1 MGQLLIR
8 ELEQSII
15 DALESRAAKHGRSA
29 EAEHKAIL
37 EQALLQP
44 NRRSFIDV
52 LVDIPGVGNDSDFIR
67 VQDQDAADERHVL
80 D

>member
-1 MGQLLIR
+1 MGQLLVR

-15 DALESRAAKHGRSA
+15 DALKSRAAKHGRSA
-29 EAEHKAIL
+29 EAEHRAIL

-52 LVDIPGVGNDSDFIR
+52 LMDIPDVGNDSDFIR

>member
-1 MGQLLIR
+1 MGQLLVR

-15 DALESRAAKHGRSA
+15 DALKSRAAEHGRSA
-29 EAEHKAIL
+29 EAEHRAIL

-52 LVDIPGVGNDSDFIR
+52 LMDIPDVGNDSDFIR
-67 VQDQDAADERHVL
+67 VQDQDAADEQHVL

>member
-1 MGQLLIR
+1 MGQLLVR
-8 ELEQSII
+8 QLEQSII
-15 DALESRAAKHGRSA
+15 DALKSRAAEHGRSA
-29 EAEHKAIL
+29 EAEHRAIL

-44 NRRSFIDV
+44 KRRSFIDV
-52 LVDIPGVGNDSDFIR
+52 LMDIPDVGNDSDFIR

>member
-1 MGQLLIR
+1 MGQLLVR

-15 DALESRAAKHGRSA
+15 DALKSRAAEHGRSA
-29 EAEHKAIL
+29 EAEHRAIL
-37 EQALLQP
+37 EQVLLQP
-44 NRRSFIDV
+44 NRRSFVDV
-52 LVDIPGVGNDSDFIR
+52 LMDIPDVGNDSDFVR

>member
-1 MGQLLIR
+1 MGQLLVR

-15 DALESRAAKHGRSA
+15 DALKSRAAEHGRSA
-29 EAEHKAIL
+29 EAEHRAIL

-52 LVDIPGVGNDSDFIR
+52 LMDIPDVGSDSDFVR
-67 VQDQDAADERHVL
+67 VQDENAADERHVL

>member
-1 MGQLLIR
+1 MAQLLIR

-15 DALESRAAKHGRSA
+15 DVLKSRAAEHGRSA
-29 EAEHKAIL
+29 EAEHRAIL

-52 LVDIPGVGNDSDFIR
+52 LMDIPDVGNDSDFIR
-67 VQDQDAADERHVL
+67 VQDQDATDERHVL

>member
-1 MGQLLIR
+1 MGQLLVR

-15 DALESRAAKHGRSA
+15 DALKSRAAEHGRSA
-29 EAEHKAIL
+29 EAEHRAIL

-52 LVDIPGVGNDSDFIR
+52 LMDIPDVGTDSDFVR
-67 VQDQDAADERHVL
+67 VQDGHVADEQQVL

>member
-1 MGQLLIR
+1 MGQLLVR

-15 DALESRAAKHGRSA
+15 DALKSRAAEHGRSA
-29 EAEHKAIL
+29 EAEHRAIL

-52 LVDIPGVGNDSDFIR
+52 LMDIPDVGNDSDFVR
-67 VQDQDAADERHVL
+67 VQDVDAADERHVL

>member
-1 MGQLLIR
+1 MGQLLVR

-15 DALESRAAKHGRSA
+15 DALKSRAAEHGRSA
-29 EAEHKAIL
+29 EAEHRAIL

-44 NRRSFIDV
+44 NRRSFIDA
-52 LVDIPGVGNDSDFIR
+52 LMDIPDVGNDSDFIR
-67 VQDQDAADERHVL
+67 VQDQDAADERRVL

>member
-1 MGQLLIR
+1 MGQLLVR

-15 DALESRAAKHGRSA
+15 DALKSRAAKHGRSA
-29 EAEHKAIL
+29 EAEHRAIL

-52 LVDIPGVGNDSDFIR
+52 LRDIPDVGNDSDFIR

>member
-1 MGQLLIR
+1 MGQLLVR

-15 DALESRAAKHGRSA
+15 DALKSRAAEHGRSA
-29 EAEHKAIL
+29 EAEHRAIL

-52 LVDIPGVGNDSDFIR
+52 LMDIPDVGNDSDFVR

>member
-1 MGQLLIR
+1 MGQLLVR

-15 DALESRAAKHGRSA
+15 DALKCRAAEHGRSA
-29 EAEHKAIL
+29 EAEHRAIL

-44 NRRSFIDV
+44 NRRSFIDA
-52 LVDIPGVGNDSDFIR
+52 LMDIPDVGNDSDFIR
-67 VQDQDAADERHVL
+67 VQDQDAADERRVL

>member
-1 MGQLLIR
+1 MGQLLVR

-15 DALESRAAKHGRSA
+15 DALKSRAAEHGRSA
-29 EAEHKAIL
+29 EAEHRAIL
-37 EQALLQP
+37 EQVLLQP

-52 LVDIPGVGNDSDFIR
+52 LMDIPDVGNDSDFIR
-67 VQDQDAADERHVL
+67 VQDQDAANKRHVL

>member
-15 DALESRAAKHGRSA
+15 DALESRAAKHGRST

>member
-1 MGQLLIR
+1 MGQLLVR

-15 DALESRAAKHGRSA
+15 DALKSRAAEHGRSA
-29 EAEHKAIL
+29 EAEHRAIL

-52 LVDIPGVGNDSDFIR
+52 LMDIPDVGNDSDFIR
-67 VQDQDAADERHVL
+67 VQDQDAADERRVL

>member
-1 MGQLLIR
+1 MGQLLVR

-15 DALESRAAKHGRSA
+15 DALKSRAAEHGRSA
-29 EAEHKAIL
+29 EAEHRAIL

-44 NRRSFIDV
+44 NRRTFVEV
-52 LVDIPGVGNDSDFIR
+52 LMDIPDVGNDSDFVR
-67 VQDQDAADERHVL
+67 VQDQDGTDERHVL

>member
-1 MGQLLIR
+1 MGQLLVR

-15 DALESRAAKHGRSA
+15 DALKSRAAEHGRSA
-29 EAEHKAIL
+29 EAEHRAIL

-52 LVDIPGVGNDSDFIR
+52 LKDIPDVGNDSDFVR

>member
-1 MGQLLIR
+1 MGQLLVR

-15 DALESRAAKHGRSA
+15 DALKSRAAEHGRSA
-29 EAEHKAIL
+29 EAEHRAIL
-37 EQALLQP
+37 EQVLLQP

-52 LVDIPGVGNDSDFIR
+52 LMDIPDVGNDSDFIR
-67 VQDQDAADERHVL
+67 VQDQDAADDRHVL